1 MCIRDSDKTSL
12 HDFWKGRIS
21 EALNQTA
28 KETNSR
34 FLVNCASQEYFGS
47 VTLDILSMK
56 VITPIFYEN
65 TDNGIKIIS
74 FYAKK
79 ARGAMARYIMENRLS
94 DPNSLLEFDLGGYK
108 YQPEKST
115 LESPIFLRD

>member
-1 MCIRDSDKTSL
+1 MVLNVYSL
-12 HDFWKGRIS
+12 K
-21 EALNQTA
+21 L
-28 KETNSR
+28 
-34 FLVNCASQEYFGS
+34 L
-47 VTLDILSMK
+47 
-56 VITPIFYEN
+56 FYEN

-79 ARGAMARYIMENRLS
+79 ARGAMARYIMENRLN
-94 DPNSLLEFDLGGYK
+94 DPDSLLEFDLGGYK